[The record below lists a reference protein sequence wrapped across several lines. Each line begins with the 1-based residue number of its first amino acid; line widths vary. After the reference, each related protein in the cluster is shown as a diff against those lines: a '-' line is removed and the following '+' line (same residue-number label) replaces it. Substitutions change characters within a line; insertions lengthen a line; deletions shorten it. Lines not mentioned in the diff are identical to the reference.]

1 MFRDARTVEE
11 GSLIERDLCVIG
23 AGAVGITLALEF
35 ADSSHS
41 VCLLESGGIQANPAA
56 QELCSGELF
65 SDFLPSA
72 SNYVGATRLRHFGG
86 STNHWTGFCRPLDPI
101 DFEVRP
107 WIAHSGWPFDHTHLE
122 PYYTRA
128 AALLEIHPWD
138 YALEALAPERG
149 RPLRFEPATPLET
162 HTWHFSSPPTRFGP
176 KHRDRLA
183 AARRIEVYLHANA
196 VELVPDR
203 DATRVESVEV
213 ATLGGHRFRV
223 KARHFVLAAGGLE
236 NPRLLLLSKRGG
248 ERGLGNA
255 HDLVGRYFMD
265 HLFQLQDPALAA
277 FAETPEALAFYQQP
291 WPEPR
296 LGHPALGLL
305 ALAPDLQRKH
315 RVPNHAFGRLT
326 PLPAG
331 ARTPLGQLVGAAA
344 ASLAR
349 PPGEP
354 APSFEAFLGI
364 STEPLPD
371 PSNRVRL
378 GDSRDALGLRRI
390 RLDWN
395 VTPAD
400 RQGIEQA
407 LQVFAAALGQS
418 LRGRVRVRI
427 GPGYDWSR
435 LQISHHHVGTTR
447 MHADPKRGVGAANGR
462 VHGLANL
469 YIGGS
474 SVFPTAGHAN
484 PTFTILALTLRLA
497 DHLSQVLT

>member
-1 MFRDARTVEE
+1 M
-11 GSLIERDLCVIG
+11 G
-23 AGAVGITLALEF
+23 
-35 ADSSHS
+35 
-41 VCLLESGGIQANPAA
+41 
-56 QELCSGELF
+56 
-65 SDFLPSA
+65 
-72 SNYVGATRLRHFGG
+72 
-86 STNHWTGFCRPLDPI
+86 
-101 DFEVRP
+101 
-107 WIAHSGWPFDHTHLE
+107 
-122 PYYTRA
+122 
-128 AALLEIHPWD
+128 
-138 YALEALAPERG
+138 
-149 RPLRFEPATPLET
+149 
-162 HTWHFSSPPTRFGP
+162 
-176 KHRDRLA
+176 
-183 AARRIEVYLHANA
+183 
-196 VELVPDR
+196 
-203 DATRVESVEV
+203 
-213 ATLGGHRFRV
+213 
-223 KARHFVLAAGGLE
+223 
-236 NPRLLLLSKRGG
+236 
-248 ERGLGNA
+248 
-255 HDLVGRYFMD
+255 
-265 HLFQLQDPALAA
+265 
-277 FAETPEALAFYQQP
+277 TPEALAFYREP
-291 WPEPR
+291 WPEPS

-305 ALAPDLQRKH
+305 ALAPELQRKH

-326 PLPAG
+326 PLPPE

-344 ASLAR
+344 ASLAG

-354 APSFEAFLGI
+354 APCFEAFLGI

-435 LQISHHHVGTTR
+435 LQISHHHIGTTR
-447 MHADPKRGVGAANGR
+447 MHADPKRGVVAASGR

-484 PTFTILALTLRLA
+484 PTFSIVALTLRLA
-497 DHLSQVLT
+497 DHLSQVLA

>member
-35 ADSSHS
+35 ADSPHS
-41 VCLLESGGIQANPAA
+41 VCLLESGGTQPDPAA

-65 SDFLPSA
+65 SNFVPAA
-72 SNYVGATRLRHFGG
+72 SNYVGSTRQRQFGG

-101 DFEVRP
+101 DFEARP
-107 WIAHSGWPFDHTHLE
+107 WISHSGWPFDHTQLE
-122 PYYTRA
+122 PYHSRA

-149 RPLRFEPATPLET
+149 RPLRFEPTTPLET

-183 AARRIEVYLHANA
+183 VTRRIEVFLHANA

-203 DATRVESVEV
+203 DATRIESVEV
-213 ATLGGHRFRV
+213 ATLGGPRFRV

-265 HLFQLQDPALAA
+265 HLFQLHDPALAA
-277 FAETPEALAFYQQP
+277 FAGTPEALIFYQEP
-291 WPEPR
+291 LPEPR

-305 ALAPDLQRKH
+305 ALAPELQRKH
-315 RVPNHAFGRLT
+315 RIPNHAFGRLT
-326 PLPAG
+326 LLPPEAH
-331 ARTPLGQLVGAAA
+331 TLVGQLVGAAA
-344 ASLAR
+344 ASLAG
-349 PPGEP
+349 PPGQP

-378 GDSRDALGLRRI
+378 GDGRDALGLRRI
-390 RLDWN
+390 RLDWD
-395 VTPAD
+395 VTEAD
-400 RQGIEQA
+400 RRGIEQG

-435 LQISHHHVGTTR
+435 LQISHHHIGTTR
-447 MHADPKRGVGAANGR
+447 MHADPKRGVVNADGR

-497 DHLSQVLT
+497 DHLSQVLA